1 MIKEALIAM
10 ALAGNHPTMYENDFR
25 PSDTDF
31 WKWKMQARTH
41 NGHRKHGHKKQRGTR
56 K

>member
-1 MIKEALIAM
+1 MINEALITM
-10 ALAGNHPTMYENDFR
+10 ALSASEPFIYT
-25 PSDTDF
+25 PSTRIDNSHF

>member
-1 MIKEALIAM
+1 MNEALIAM
-10 ALAGNHPTMYENDFR
+10 ALVGNTPTMYDPGLRSND
-25 PSDTDF
+25 SDF